1 MENIINTFYKGNIN
15 KFGFGGWNTTK
26 NNISEII
33 GSYPYP
39 SNWNRQIDRYFQKS
53 NADPQGKATNVHQN
67 YIPSELTKSLPS
79 DQRVDFSK
87 TNAIELKPLSIDQY
101 KNFDNHGFMNTQ
113 AKPVQQTNFSPA
125 LIRMEFLE
133 NKVREIEEK
142 NRAEMIK
149 NLNDVNRNIDPR
161 FKKFL
166 DNNQIGRYDIFGNDT
181 DPLMERRQYIQNNLG
196 NMRSKLDVEERRERK
211 RKKKK
216 EKNNKLKK
224 KAKKNFF
231 DDSQESEEEE
241 QNEQKSGFFANEN
254 DQENANNLTHK
265 SGTQNAS
272 PNITQGSRRGG
283 GNLKSMLTT
292 LKETHK
298 STNNNKSA
306 THKSSK
312 KGTTHHKTIKISDKS
327 VSDTKDSKEKKHK
340 ETTVC
345 GNIGYSFTPKT
356 NKERELQFQTNR
368 LGKDFDKLL
377 NEIRDFKRVIKDK
390 INVNN
395 DDENNRLNIY
405 KDIFL
410 LDNKAKMKHAVDRII
425 NRTNESF
432 DSVNYQKKIDKEKEN
447 EINDIINK
455 KINDYNYYMDRA
467 IYAKKI
473 NDERKQMLDNNL
485 INKHEYRRY
494 RERLNNQVV
503 SLPNIYLRPTYNMT
517 SNRQKTIESKKETNS
532 VKEGETI
539 KRTPIVIDIVGEEE
553 TIRDFGTSID
563 GNDQFR
569 TKEVRDF
576 TERSET
582 VKRFVEEK
590 SSDLYSKNKKDDKN
604 LKNDKNKIS
613 TFAKVNNNNINITN
627 NKNNNTIKEVNENK
641 ENDKDEIKDENG
653 KEKLKKKIKEK
664 EKKEKEK
671 EKKEKERKKKK
682 KKKEEEEDEI
692 EYKTV
697 EIEEEEEEIE
707 EIEEEE
713 EEEDEK

>member
-1 MENIINTFYKGNIN
+1 MENIINTFYRGNIN

-53 NADPQGKATNVHQN
+53 NADPQGKANNMHQN
-67 YIPSELTKSLPS
+67 YIPNELTKSIPS

-87 TNAIELKPLSIDQY
+87 SNAMELKPISIDQY

-166 DNNQIGRYDIFGNDT
+166 DNNQIGKYDIFGNDT
-181 DPLMERRQYIQNNLG
+181 DPLMERRLYVQNNLG

-211 RKKKK
+211 RKRKKKK
-216 EKNNKLKK
+216 ERNNKLEK

-254 DQENANNLTHK
+254 EKENNNNLTHK
-265 SGTQNAS
+265 SGNQNIS
-272 PNITQGSRRGG
+272 PDVTQGSRRGH

-292 LKETHK
+292 LNKTHK
-298 STNNNKSA
+298 STNNNKSP
-306 THKSSK
+306 THKGSRRGSIN
-312 KGTTHHKTIKISDKS
+312 HITIKTSNKS

-340 ETTVC
+340 DTIVC

-377 NEIRDFKRVIKDK
+377 NEIRDFKQVIKDK

-410 LDNKAKMKHAVDRII
+410 LDNKAVMKHAVDKII
-425 NRTNESF
+425 NKSDEFF
-432 DSVNYQKKIDKEKEN
+432 DTVNYQKKVNKEKEN

-473 NDERKQMLDNNL
+473 NDERKQMIDNNL
-485 INKHEYRRY
+485 INKYEYRKY
-494 RERLNNQVV
+494 RDRLNNQII
-503 SLPNIYLRPTYNMT
+503 SLPNIYLKPTYNMT
-517 SNRQKTIESKKETNS
+517 SNRQKTIESKKDTNS
-532 VKEGETI
+532 VKEGGTI
-539 KRTPIVIDIVGEEE
+539 KRAPIVIDIVGSEE
-553 TIRDFGTSID
+553 TIHDFGTSID
-563 GNDQFR
+563 GNDQYR
-569 TKEVRDF
+569 TKNVRDF

-590 SSDLYSKNKKDDKN
+590 SSDLYSKNKNADKN

-613 TFAKVNNNNINITN
+613 NFAKINNNNINITN
-627 NKNNNTIKEVNENK
+627 NKNNNTIKEVNANK
-641 ENDKDEIKDENG
+641 ENDKDENEEENW

-664 EKKEKEK
+664 EKKEKKEK
-671 EKKEKERKKKK
+671 EKKKNNKKKK
-682 KKKEEEEDEI
+682 KKKEEEE
-692 EYKTV
+692 
-697 EIEEEEEEIE
+697 
-707 EIEEEE
+707 EEEE
-713 EEEDEK
+713 EEEDEEEEEEEEDEE

>member
-39 SNWNRQIDRYFQKS
+39 SNWNRQIDRYFQQS
-53 NADPQGKATNVHQN
+53 NVDPQGKATNIHQN
-67 YIPSELTKSLPS
+67 YIPNELTKSIPS

-87 TNAIELKPLSIDQY
+87 SNAMELKPISTDQY

-113 AKPVQQTNFSPA
+113 AKSVQPTNFSPA

-133 NKVREIEEK
+133 KKVREIEEK

-166 DNNQIGRYDIFGNDT
+166 DNNQIGKYDIFGNDT
-181 DPLMERRQYIQNNLG
+181 DPLLERRLYVQNNLG
-196 NMRSKLDVEERRERK
+196 SMRSKLDVEERRER

-216 EKNNKLKK
+216 EKKTKLKK
-224 KAKKNFF
+224 KNKKNFF

-241 QNEQKSGFFANEN
+241 QNEHKSGFFTNEN
-254 DQENANNLTHK
+254 EQENINNLTHK
-265 SGTQNAS
+265 SGNQNNS
-272 PNITQGSRRGG
+272 PNATHLSRPGG
-283 GNLKSMLTT
+283 ANLKSMVTT
-292 LKETHK
+292 LNKTHK
-298 STNNNKSA
+298 STTNNKSP
-306 THKSSK
+306 THKSSRR
-312 KGTTHHKTIKISDKS
+312 GSILHKTIKKSNKS
-327 VSDTKDSKEKKHK
+327 VSDTKDSKEKEKEKKHK
-340 ETTVC
+340 DTTVC
-345 GNIGYSFTPKT
+345 GNIGYSFTPQT

-377 NEIRDFKRVIKDK
+377 NEIRDFKQALKDK
-390 INVNN
+390 ITVNN

-410 LDNKAKMKHAVDRII
+410 LDNKAVMKHAVDRII

-432 DSVNYQKKIDKEKEN
+432 DSVNYQKKINKEKED
-447 EINDIINK
+447 EINYIINK
-455 KINDYNYYMDRA
+455 KINDYNTYMDKV

-473 NDERKQMLDNNL
+473 NDEKKQMLDNNL
-485 INKHEYRRY
+485 INKYEYRRY
-494 RERLNNQVV
+494 RDRLNNQII

-532 VKEGETI
+532 VKEVETI
-539 KRTPIVIDIVGEEE
+539 KRAPIVIDIVGSEE
-553 TIRDFGTSID
+553 TIHDFGTSLD
-563 GNDQFR
+563 GDDQFR

-576 TERSET
+576 NERSET
-582 VKRFVEEK
+582 VKRFIEEK
-590 SSDLYSKNKKDDKN
+590 SSDLYSKNKNGDKN
-604 LKNDKNKIS
+604 LKNDKNKS
-613 TFAKVNNNNINITN
+613 SNFAKKNNNNANIIS

-641 ENDKDEIKDENG
+641 ENDKDKIEEETG

-664 EKKEKEK
+664 EQKEKEN
-671 EKKEKERKKKK
+671 KK
-682 KKKEEEEDEI
+682 KKKEEE
-692 EYKTV
+692 Y
-697 EIEEEEEEIE
+697 EES
-707 EIEEEE
+707 EEE
-713 EEEDEK
+713 EEEDEEEDEE